1 MRTKIN
7 SKSKSRNAFINGEDI
22 PQQAQQPIVN
32 LDEDDSIENMFRAD
46 INNNQHEVK
55 ELFGLEKIKAKT
67 DISQRQ
73 VKLITK
79 AFYLAQITGMKEIY
93 GILDDFLVLSVSKD
107 RKSRSEYVEG
117 LKAKIESA
125 MNSGNNLRGQFGK

>member
-1 MRTKIN
+1 MKTKT
-7 SKSKSRNAFINGEDI
+7 STKSSSRKAFIDGEELPTNTSPSI
-22 PQQAQQPIVN
+22 NIEA
-32 LDEDDSIENMFRAD
+32 DDSIEQMFRND
-46 INNNQHEVK
+46 INSSQHEVK
-55 ELFGLEKIKAKT
+55 EIFSLEKIKAKT
-67 DISQRQ
+67 DISTRQ

-107 RKSRSEYVEG
+107 RKSRLEYVEG

-125 MNSGNNLRGQFGK
+125 MSGNNLRGQFGK